1 MANVNEKGEKP
12 RDGEIF
18 RKFERGP
25 GGKTENWIDCIT
37 INKTFRNLVLY
48 SKIYPSTVGV
58 TNASVS

>member
-1 MANVNEKGEKP
+1 MADVNDKEEKA

-25 GGKTENWIDCIT
+25 GGKTKNRIDCIT
-37 INKTFRNLVLY
+37 INKKFRNLVLY

-58 TNASVS
+58 TIASIS